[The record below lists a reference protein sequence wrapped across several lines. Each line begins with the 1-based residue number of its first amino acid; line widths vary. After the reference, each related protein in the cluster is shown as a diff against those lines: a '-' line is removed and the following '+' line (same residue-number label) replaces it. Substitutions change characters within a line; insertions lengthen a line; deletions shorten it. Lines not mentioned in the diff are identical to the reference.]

1 MINIPKMKLP
11 KRYTEIIKRLK
22 NSTPEEKVEVE
33 DDFIK
38 AVNDKES
45 EFYSTTMANMN
56 EQELRTMIRM
66 ATNLI
71 DIGEDNND

>member
-38 AVNDKES
+38 AVNDRES
-45 EFYSTTMANMN
+45 KFYTPMMASMN
-56 EQELRTMIRM
+56 EQELRTMIRT

-71 DIGEDNND
+71 DIEEDKND

>member
-11 KRYTEIIKRLK
+11 KRYTETIKRLK
-22 NSTPEEKVEVE
+22 NSTPEEKVKVE
-33 DDFIK
+33 EDFIK

-45 EFYSTTMANMN
+45 GFYSPMMANMN

-71 DIGEDNND
+71 DIGEDKND

>member
-1 MINIPKMKLP
+1 MFDIPKMKLP
-11 KRYTEIIKRLK
+11 KRHTETIKRLK
-22 NSTPEEKVEVE
+22 NSTPEEKVKVE

-45 EFYSTTMANMN
+45 EFYSPMMANMN

-71 DIGEDNND
+71 DIGEDNNV

>member
-1 MINIPKMKLP
+1 MFNIPKMKLP
-11 KRYTEIIKRLK
+11 KRHTEAIKRFK
-22 NSTPEEKVEVE
+22 NSTPEEKVKVE

-45 EFYSTTMANMN
+45 EFYSPMMANMN

-66 ATNLI
+66 AANLI

>member
-1 MINIPKMKLP
+1 MFNIPKMKLP
-11 KRYTEIIKRLK
+11 KRHTETIKRLK
-22 NSTPEEKVEVE
+22 NGTPEEKVKVE

-45 EFYSTTMANMN
+45 EFYSPTMANMN

-71 DIGEDNND
+71 DIGEDNNV